1 MATKET
7 ERKKNPRQRT
17 LVTRSKFKTKTIN
30 EHKNNKTLIEQ
41 LLCILYHTKSFF
53 LPLSLSLSLYIHT
66 HTYTRGCGRERDVCI
81 CLCGYVYMCIWGVYK
96 MCVWLPVEARGQCQ
110 MSPSAIPTLLFE
122 IRSPSESRAHILV

>member
-1 MATKET
+1 M
-7 ERKKNPRQRT
+7 
-17 LVTRSKFKTKTIN
+17 TRSKFKTKTIN
-30 EHKNNKTLIEQ
+30 KHQNNKTFIEQ

-53 LPLSLSLSLYIHT
+53 LPLSLSLFLFLYIYIHIHT
-66 HTYTRGCGRERDVCI
+66 HEGVVEREM
-81 CLCGYVYMCIWGVYK
+81 YVYVCVDMCKMCIWGVYK